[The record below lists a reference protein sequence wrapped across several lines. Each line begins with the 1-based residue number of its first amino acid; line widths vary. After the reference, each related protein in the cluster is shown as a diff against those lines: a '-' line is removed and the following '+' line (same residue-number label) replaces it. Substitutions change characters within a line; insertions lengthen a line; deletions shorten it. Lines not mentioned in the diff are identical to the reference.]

1 MSIRAR
7 GAVGYGAGTG
17 CPGND
22 TRSWVV
28 RTFARVVTSDVA
40 RDSRVETAVARH
52 AAAGRVGARGAIG
65 RARPADVRTGGCAER
80 TGRAARA
87 AAVAVR
93 AGGEARRPAGCAVA
107 GLRRTF
113 GGVGAG
119 GVADV
124 ADKAAMA
131 STCTWACVQARLSDV
146 DAAVARKRRTDVA

>member
-7 GAVGYGAGTG
+7 GAVGYGTGTG

-22 TRSWVV
+22 TRSCVV
-28 RTFARVVTSDVA
+28 RTFAGVVTGDVA

-52 AAAGRVGARGAIG
+52 AATGRVGARGAIG
-65 RARPADVRTGGCAER
+65 RARPADVRTGGRAER
-80 TGRAARA
+80 TRSAARA
-87 AAVAVR
+87 AAVAVG
-93 AGGEARRPAGCAVA
+93 AVGEARGAAGCAVA

-124 ADKAAMA
+124 ADE
-131 STCTWACVQARLSDV
+131 
-146 DAAVARKRRTDVA
+146 AAVASVCAGARVKA